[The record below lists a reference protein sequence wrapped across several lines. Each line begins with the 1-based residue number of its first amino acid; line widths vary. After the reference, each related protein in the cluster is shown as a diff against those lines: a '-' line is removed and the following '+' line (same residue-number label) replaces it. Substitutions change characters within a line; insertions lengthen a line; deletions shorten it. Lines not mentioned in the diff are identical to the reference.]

1 MNNKAFQI
9 ILVAIAITVLSGC
22 RNEVASVESI
32 KTSVEMENV
41 SSPSGKTEGSIL
53 ELVHLG
59 MTEEAL
65 REVLNEHDIEI
76 TNEIENTS
84 DEKDWNWG
92 NKSLWT
98 EDMSFTFNKD
108 SVLYNI
114 HVEGDEP
121 TATGVQKGDPIE
133 RVLSSYGSKFK
144 LYKEQDVFEL
154 GYADSITE
162 SFEVYEFINDD
173 HYIQLFIKGGTV
185 DRWSI
190 SKYKLGTNSTVS
202 EDYGVDS
209 ADISKT
215 IKSRLLEDYKTYK
228 NNLQTNKPTV
238 LNQVLASDRARGL
251 LKLDERGVIR
261 LTDEELKDLYDCATQ
276 LEKELEDSIVY
287 SGYSSSGLHFLA
299 ILSPVFTENEAFN
312 EAVVQLTGD
321 PNEMNF
327 LTQVTEQSDERTLQ
341 VGMELLISDLDG
353 SRDKLDVENI
363 QIANSDGTQSVT
375 ITSDQEV
382 ESLISKFNKIP
393 LKGSHIQI
401 GEWHASVFDG
411 TLIID
416 PVITVH
422 LKDESITL
430 ENN

>member
-1 MNNKAFQI
+1 M
-9 ILVAIAITVLSGC
+9 
-22 RNEVASVESI
+22 
-32 KTSVEMENV
+32 
-41 SSPSGKTEGSIL
+41 